1 MAADRDLS
9 GWLAPG
15 PGRFGPTLAGLS
27 RTGPSRSLGTTRP
40 VGDPAQIPTVP
51 FRPEDVPTAPDSAGR
66 HARRGTGSA
75 AGVGVPAARLRPSG
89 GALLLTGSLGM
100 GHTVMAQACAASL
113 EARQMRVRTLD
124 SLRMLGGAGGRLGE
138 ATFRGMIAI
147 PGLYDAFHF
156 NQLRTGGRIA
166 TAIDTVS
173 SRFLVPRMRDELTRD
188 PVGVVISVFA
198 TGAAATS
205 RVKPDFPGLVTAVFC
220 TDVCPHRLWVHQ
232 NTDLYLVTS
241 DTAKHYIRRF
251 HPDANVAV
259 VPAPVRAPFYE
270 APTQR
275 ETRLAFGIP
284 LDARCV
290 LLMSGS
296 WGLGPLVEAAAALA
310 AAGVWVFA
318 VAGHNVRLARRLGA
332 LADREHRVIPFG
344 FTDRIPQLM
353 AAADLVVT
361 SSGDTCSEARVI
373 GRDLLLLDVV
383 PGHGRDNLQGELE
396 KGGAEIAGGDPRALT
411 RSALAAL
418 ERVTP
423 PTRRIARGP
432 EDWER
437 AFGAALADVGL
448 VPGR

>member
-1 MAADRDLS
+1 MATE
-9 GWLAPG
+9 
-15 PGRFGPTLAGLS
+15 PGRRPGLA
-27 RTGPSRSLGTTRP
+27 RAP
-40 VGDPAQIPTVP
+40 GDPAQIPTVP
-51 FRPEDVPTAPDSAGR
+51 FRPQDVPTAPDPQVRA
-66 HARRGTGSA
+66 ARAAGTGTGTGPW
-75 AGVGVPAARLRPSG
+75 AGAGGLPVPTTRPRPSG

-100 GHTVMAQACAASL
+100 GHHVMAQACAVSL

-124 SLRMLGGAGGRLGE
+124 SLRMLGGPGGRIGE
-138 ATFRGMIAI
+138 AVFRGMVGV

-166 TAIDTVS
+166 TGIDAVS
-173 SRFLVPRMRDELTRD
+173 SRFLVPRMRDELTTE
-188 PVGVVISVFA
+188 PVSLVISIFA

-205 RVKPDFPGLVTAVFC
+205 RIKPDFPGLVTVVFC

-241 DTAKHYIRRF
+241 KTAVRYVRRF
-251 HPDANVAV
+251 HPSAEVAV

-275 ETRLAFGIP
+275 DARLAFGIP
-284 LDARCV
+284 LESRCV

-296 WGLGPLVEAAAALA
+296 WGLGPLVEAAEALA
-310 AAGVWVFA
+310 ATGVWVFA
-318 VAGHNVRLARRLGA
+318 VAGHNAKLARKLAA
-332 LADREHRVIPFG
+332 LAEREHRVIPFG
-344 FTDRIPQLM
+344 FTDRIPALM

-396 KGGAEIAGGDPRALT
+396 KGGAEIAGRDPRALA

-418 ERVTP
+418 DRVKP
-423 PTRRIARGP
+423 PIRRIARGP

-437 AFGAALADVGL
+437 AFGIALAQVGL
-448 VPGR
+448 TPGR

>member
-1 MAADRDLS
+1 MTTE
-9 GWLAPG
+9 
-15 PGRFGPTLAGLS
+15 PGRRAGLA
-27 RTGPSRSLGTTRP
+27 RGP
-40 VGDPAQIPTVP
+40 GDPAQIPTVP
-51 FRPEDVPTAPDSAGR
+51 FRPQDVPTAPDREVRA
-66 HARRGTGSA
+66 ARGTGPRTG
-75 AGVGVPAARLRPSG
+75 AGGLPVPTARPRPSG

-100 GHTVMAQACAASL
+100 GHHVMAQACAASL

-124 SLRMLGGAGGRLGE
+124 SLRMLGGPGGRIGE
-138 ATFRGMIAI
+138 AVFRGMVGV

-156 NQLRTGGRIA
+156 NQLRTGGRVA
-166 TAIDTVS
+166 GAIDAVS
-173 SRFLVPRMRDELTRD
+173 SRFLVPRMRDELTTE
-188 PVGVVISVFA
+188 PVSLVISIFA

-205 RVKPDFPGLVTAVFC
+205 RIKPDFPGLVTVVFC
-220 TDVCPHRLWVHQ
+220 TDVCPHRLWVHR

-241 DTAKHYIRRF
+241 ETAVRYVRRF
-251 HPDANVAV
+251 HPSAEVAV

-275 ETRLAFGIP
+275 DARLAFGIP
-284 LDARCV
+284 LESRCV

-296 WGLGPLVEAAAALA
+296 WGLGPLVEAAEALA
-310 AAGVWVFA
+310 TAGVWVFA
-318 VAGHNVRLARRLGA
+318 VAGHNAKLARKLAA
-332 LADREHRVIPFG
+332 LAEREHRVIPFG
-344 FTDRIPQLM
+344 FTDRIPALM

-396 KGGAEIAGGDPRALT
+396 KGGAEIAGRDPRSLA

-418 ERVTP
+418 DRVKP

-437 AFGAALADVGL
+437 SFGVALAQVGL
-448 VPGR
+448 APGR

>member
-1 MAADRDLS
+1 VTAAE
-9 GWLAPG
+9 
-15 PGRFGPTLAGLS
+15 PGRPGGLA
-27 RTGPSRSLGTTRP
+27 RAP
-40 VGDPAQIPTVP
+40 GDPAQIPTVP
-51 FRPEDVPTAPDSAGR
+51 FRPQDVPTAPDPEVHGTR
-66 HARRGTGSA
+66 GVRGTRGVPLGARRTDVGEPWTGAGGLPVPSA
-75 AGVGVPAARLRPSG
+75 RPRPSG

-100 GHTVMAQACAASL
+100 GHHVMAQACAASL

-124 SLRMLGGAGGRLGE
+124 SLRMLGGPGGQLGE
-138 ATFRGMIAI
+138 AVFRGMLGV

-156 NQLRTGGRIA
+156 NQLRTGGQLAR
-166 TAIDTVS
+166 AIDSVS
-173 SRFLVPRMRDELTRD
+173 SRFLVPRMRDELTTE
-188 PVGVVISVFA
+188 PVSLVVSIFA

-205 RVKPDFPGLVTAVFC
+205 RIKPDFPGLVTVVFC

-241 DTAKHYIRRF
+241 QTAVRYVRRF
-251 HPDANVAV
+251 HPSAEVAV

-275 ETRLAFGIP
+275 DARLAFGIP
-284 LDARCV
+284 LESRCV

-296 WGLGPLVEAAAALA
+296 WGLGPLVEAAEALA

-318 VAGHNVRLARRLGA
+318 VAGHNAKLARRLAA
-332 LADREHRVIPFG
+332 LAEREHRVIPFG
-344 FTDRIPQLM
+344 FTDRIPALM

-396 KGGAEIAGGDPRALT
+396 KGGAEIAGRDPRSLA
-411 RSALAAL
+411 RSALVAL
-418 ERVTP
+418 DRVRP
-423 PTRRIARGP
+423 PTRRVARGP
-432 EDWER
+432 QDWER
-437 AFGAALADVGL
+437 AFGVALAKVGL
-448 VPGR
+448 TPGR